1 MTWTIG
7 ARTVIG
13 CGCIALVEWQ
23 APNTPSLY
31 AVRIDRGLCGARRHT
46 TGRRVL
52 ASVNRR
58 HSAVPLDA
66 TQLADGWVA
75 NTGGPLS

>member
-7 ARTVIG
+7 TRTALG
-13 CGCIALVEWQ
+13 CGCTAFVEWR

-46 TGRRVL
+46 VGRRILGPRSKLSDQVGRGR
-52 ASVNRR
+52 SV
-58 HSAVPLDA
+58 
-66 TQLADGWVA
+66 
-75 NTGGPLS
+75 